1 MEWRNHRVLQLRTY
15 KATQTEEAAKTL
27 EKRHMQVADWLTSGE
42 WDVTP
47 KRIAQR
53 FKMEEEAV
61 NLGLFVSLLKVE
73 LSGSWVAL

>member
-1 MEWRNHRVLQLRTY
+1 M
-15 KATQTEEAAKTL
+15 
-27 EKRHMQVADWLTSGE
+27 ADWLTSGE

-61 NLGLFVSLLKVE
+61 NPR
-73 LSGSWVAL
+73 ALRKRFRV